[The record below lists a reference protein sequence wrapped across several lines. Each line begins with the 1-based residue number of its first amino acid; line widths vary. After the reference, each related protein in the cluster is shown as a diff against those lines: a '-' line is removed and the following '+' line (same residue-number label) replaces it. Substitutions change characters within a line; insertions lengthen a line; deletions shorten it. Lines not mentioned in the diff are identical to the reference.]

1 MKKTNWLNHLK
12 AIIPKMSLSIRL
24 ITLFFISLFLF
35 QANIFAQSNSLSI
48 VMNNVDLIKV
58 IKEIEKKSDYNF
70 LYRPSAINLKQKVSV
85 NVKNVS
91 ISKLLKELFAKSG
104 IDYRINEK
112 QIVLKPKDSNEGEI
126 STIVAKP
133 IKIKGNITDENGIS
147 LPGATIVEEG
157 TSKGTT
163 SDTDGNFTINVAN
176 TFAVLKVSYIG
187 FTTQLIPVKNQTF
200 ITVVMEESASSLNEV
215 VITGVFK
222 KRKTT
227 YTGAVKTI
235 TAKQLKK
242 YGNRNII
249 ATLNKIDP
257 SFNIIENNEFGSD
270 PNRLPEINVRGTTS
284 LPTLTQIQNNE
295 KASNLNTPL
304 IILDG
309 FEISLQRMMDLNIYE
324 VENIT
329 ILKDASATAI
339 YGSKGANGI
348 IVITRKAPKLGK
360 LNITYSSNINL
371 QFPDLN
377 SYHLLNARE
386 KLALELKAGYYNHK
400 NAESKFAL
408 MNLYYTKLKLVEQ
421 GINTDWMSKPLQT
434 GIGQSH
440 YLNLNGGSE
449 AFRYSASLNYNHIA
463 GVMKKSSRSN
473 FNGSINLTYSYK
485 NVIFTNALSI
495 GLNKSKNSPFGDF
508 STYVKLNPYWHPY
521 DENGELVKRFGY
533 FKNLPFNKIVAD
545 NSLYNALLSPQE
557 FTTDYFDVNNN
568 FFIKWNVLKGFTIES
583 IFGISKNINNSDN
596 FIPANNTL
604 FEDEK
609 QLNKKGTYEYSTGND
624 FKYDFRFNLN
634 YSKLIANQHLIFC
647 GFSSNISENTSY
659 TYNISASGFPS
670 KKMNF
675 FGAALKF
682 TNKSPSGKESISRMV
697 SIAANFNYSFDNRYF
712 IDLVYNLNGSS
723 QFGSNSRFAPFWSA
737 GIGWNL
743 HHENFLKNSEFI
755 NRLKIRGSYGSS
767 GSQQFDTYQA
777 ISKYKYFMN
786 RGYEGALGNYLKGI
800 ANKDL
805 KWQQTYQYNIGIDA
819 ELLNKSITINANV
832 YYKTTSNLISPMNLP
847 LSNGFSSYIENIGE
861 IENKGFDFSIQVYF
875 IKNKANNF
883 YWSVGGSLAYN
894 QDKIIKLSDA
904 VIKQNEETKKT
915 NTNNT
920 SPINLY
926 FVGKS
931 ISGLYVVRSLGID
944 PSTGKELFLKK
955 NGEITRDWDFKD
967 VYYAGVQ
974 NPTFNGNMNT
984 DLVYGNFSMS
994 VSFGFH
1000 WGGVQYNR
1008 TLIDRV
1014 ENADKKENVDRRVYD
1029 DRWKEPGDKT
1039 FFKGINE
1046 TGETKYSSRFVQNDI
1061 MFECDNINLS
1071 YRIDRNDWMKK
1082 NFGMQSLNFTLNMG
1096 NIFYFS
1102 SIKRERGLTYPFS
1115 HQITFSIQATF

>member
-1 MKKTNWLNHLK
+1 MKKKLMFYLK
-12 AIIPKMSLSIRL
+12 EHGKQGKHSKIFLKMKLL
-24 ITLFFISLFLF
+24 ALFIL
-35 QANIFAQSNSLSI
+35 
-48 VMNNVDLIKV
+48 VMNLQISASVYSQEARMNIELKNASLKEVLNTIKQQSGYSFVYSDTDIKNLRNVSIKMENAS
-58 IKEIEKKSDYNF
+58 IKEILNESLKNLDLAYEVFNDVII
-70 LYRPSAINLKQKVSV
+70 LRPTDEEAIGP
-85 NVKNVS
+85 
-91 ISKLLKELFAKSG
+91 ITIG
-104 IDYRINEK
+104 IGIE
-112 QIVLKPKDSNEGEI
+112 
-126 STIVAKP
+126 
-133 IKIKGNITDENGIS
+133 IKGNITDENGIP
-147 LPGATIVEEG
+147 LPGATILEEG
-157 TSKGTT
+157 TLKGVT
-163 SDTDGNFTINVAN
+163 SDVDGNFTIEVAN
-176 TFAVLKVSYIG
+176 TSSVLKISYIG

-200 ITVVMEESASSLNEV
+200 ITVAMQESTSSLDEV

-222 KRKTT
+222 KRKAT
-227 YTGAVKTI
+227 YTGAVNTI

-242 YGNRNII
+242 YGNRNLI

-270 PNRLPEINVRGTTS
+270 PNRLPEINLRGTTS
-284 LPTLTQIQNNE
+284 LPTLTQIQNNQ
-295 KASNLNTPL
+295 KASNFNTPL

-348 IVITRKAPKLGK
+348 IVITRKIPKLGK

-386 KLALELKAGYYNHK
+386 KLDLELKSGYYDDK
-400 NAESKFAL
+400 DAKDKFVF
-408 MNLYYTKLKLVEQ
+408 MKLYYNKLKLVEK

-440 YLNLNGGSE
+440 YLNLNGGSK
-449 AFRYSASLNYNHIA
+449 AFRYSASLNYTHTA
-463 GVMKKSSRSN
+463 GVMKKSSRDN
-473 FNGSINLTYSYK
+473 FNGTISLTYNYK
-485 NVIFTNALSI
+485 NINFTNMLSI
-495 GLNKSKNSPFGDF
+495 GLNKSKNSPFGNF

-521 DENGELVKRFGY
+521 DEKGELVKTFG
-533 FKNLPFNKIVAD
+533 NLRIVA
-545 NSLYNALLSPQE
+545 NNPLYDALLSPQE
-557 FTTDYFDVNNN
+557 FTTDYFNVNNN
-568 FFIKWNVLKGFTIES
+568 FSIKWNVLKGFSIES
-583 IFGISKNINNSDN
+583 MFGISKNINNSDD
-596 FIPANNTL
+596 FIPANNTS
-604 FEDEK
+604 FEYEK
-609 QLNKKGTYEYSTGND
+609 QLNKKGTYKYSTGND
-624 FKYDFRFNLN
+624 LKYDFRFNLN

-647 GFSSNISENTSY
+647 GFSSNISENSSY
-659 TYNISASGFPS
+659 TYTISGSGFPN
-670 KKMNF
+670 KKIKF
-675 FGAALKF
+675 FGAALNF
-682 TNKSPSGKESISRMV
+682 TNKNPLGKESISRMV
-697 SIAANFNYSFDNRYF
+697 SIAANFNYSFNNRYF

-723 QFGSNSRFAPFWSA
+723 LFGSNSRFAPFWSA

-755 NRLKIRGSYGSS
+755 DRLKIRGSYGSS
-767 GSQQFDTYQA
+767 GSQQFETYQA
-777 ISKYKYFMN
+777 ISKYKYFVN
-786 RGYEGALGNYLKGI
+786 RGYEGALGSYLKGM

-805 KWQQTYQYNIGIDA
+805 KWQQTYQYDIGIDA

-847 LSNGFSSYIENIGE
+847 FSNGFLSYTENIGE

-883 YWSVGGSLAYN
+883 YWSIGGSLAYN

-904 VIKQNEETKKT
+904 VIKQNKETKKINS
-915 NTNNT
+915 NTL
-920 SPINLY
+920 PLNLY
-926 FVGKS
+926 FVGKP

-944 PSTGKELFLKK
+944 PSTGKEMFLKK
-955 NGEITRDWDFKD
+955 NGEVTRDWNLKD
-967 VYYAGVQ
+967 IYYAGVQ
-974 NPTFNGNMNT
+974 NPTFNGNLYT
-984 DLVYGNFSMS
+984 DLIYGNFSMS

-1029 DRWKEPGDKT
+1029 YRWKKPGDRT

-1061 MFECDNINLS
+1061 MFECNNINLS
-1071 YRIDRNDWMKK
+1071 YRIDHNDWMKK

-1096 NIFYFS
+1096 DIFYFS
-1102 SIKRERGLTYPFS
+1102 SIKRERGLIYPFS